1 MHAFE
6 YLKNTVSFYVET
18 ERARMWGG
26 GKGWN
31 SSFQE

>member
-26 GKGWN
+26 KDWN